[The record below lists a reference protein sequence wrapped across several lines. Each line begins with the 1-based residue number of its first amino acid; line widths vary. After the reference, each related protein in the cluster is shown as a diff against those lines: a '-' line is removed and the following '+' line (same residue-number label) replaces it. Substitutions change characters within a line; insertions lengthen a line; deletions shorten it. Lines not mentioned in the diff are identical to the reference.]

1 VNQLSIFA
9 PVPKGVQGRYR
20 VSAMAR
26 VTKRTTSIALALW
39 LALCIGFLSLVA
51 LSPAWAVLVATFQGE
66 SMTEPRAVVAPF
78 TGTNGVS
85 MMRWDAGAGT
95 GATASQSFSPDQ
107 QIDEIRVIAR
117 QPSGGTAV
125 MAVVVAG
132 SVAGTFSPSASGF
145 APSVVNLA
153 TPPASR
159 SQHTVVLRPNTSL
172 PNRVDV
178 DYFEVHNTGST
189 NPVDT
194 DGDGVT
200 DDVDQ
205 CDTEPGPAS
214 NNGCPVREPASAVLM
229 GAGDIADVGSADVAT
244 GNLIEAVP
252 AATALTL
259 GDGAYE
265 NGSLA
270 DYNDKYTPSW
280 GSFVNRTW
288 PSPGNHDY
296 RTANASSYKSYFD
309 NGPGNQRAT
318 PIGSQTYYAFDA
330 GPWRW
335 YSLDSN
341 VSATT
346 SSAQYQWLQNDLA
359 NNRQACI
366 GAYWH
371 HPVASSG
378 EHGGVAKMRAIFQLL
393 DSTAVDADLVLA
405 GHDHN
410 YERFAKINSTGGASA
425 SGIQQVIVG
434 TGGTALRPFPGSAL
448 SMTVVRNAN
457 THGVLRLDLS
467 STGAEGRFIP
477 AQGFGSFTDQ
487 FSVSCS

>member
-1 VNQLSIFA
+1 MNQPSIFA
-9 PVPKGVQGRYR
+9 RVPKGAQGRYR
-20 VSAMAR
+20 LSAMAR

-66 SMTEPRAVVAPF
+66 SMTESSAAVAPF

-85 MMRWDAGAGT
+85 MMRWDAGAGA
-95 GATASQSFSPDQ
+95 GATASQSFTPDQ

-125 MAVVVAG
+125 MAVVVDG
-132 SVAGTFSPSASGF
+132 SVAGTFSPSVSGF
-145 APSVVNLA
+145 APRVVNLA
-153 TPPASR
+153 TPLASR
-159 SQHTVVLRPNTSL
+159 SQHTVVLRPNASL

-214 NNGCPVREPASAVLM
+214 NNGCPVQEPASAVLI
-229 GAGDIADVGSADVAT
+229 GAGDIADVGNADVAT

-252 AATALTL
+252 AATAFTL

-270 DYNDKYTPSW
+270 DYNDKYNPSW

-296 RTANASSYKSYFD
+296 GTANASGYKSYFD

-341 VSATT
+341 ISATT

-366 GAYWH
+366 GAY
-371 HPVASSG
+371 
-378 EHGGVAKMRAIFQLL
+378 
-393 DSTAVDADLVLA
+393 
-405 GHDHN
+405 
-410 YERFAKINSTGGASA
+410 
-425 SGIQQVIVG
+425 
-434 TGGTALRPFPGSAL
+434 
-448 SMTVVRNAN
+448 
-457 THGVLRLDLS
+457 
-467 STGAEGRFIP
+467 
-477 AQGFGSFTDQ
+477 
-487 FSVSCS
+487 